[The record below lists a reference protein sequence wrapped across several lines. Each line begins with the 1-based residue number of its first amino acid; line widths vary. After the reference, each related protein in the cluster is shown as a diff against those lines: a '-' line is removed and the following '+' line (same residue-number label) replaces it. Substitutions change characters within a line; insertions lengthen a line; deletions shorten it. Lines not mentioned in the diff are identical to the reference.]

1 MQMDNF
7 VKDVENYINEQISKS
22 FKSKA
27 KLLTDVPT
35 RLQLIRKCHQKFGN
49 FGSDIA
55 KSHLRK
61 TLESN
66 LRELI

>member
-1 MQMDNF
+1 MDNF
-7 VKDVENYINEQISKS
+7 VKDVENYINEQIKKS

>member
-1 MQMDNF
+1 MDNF